1 MRAAVR
7 TAVAGTILFLLLV
20 QPFSYA
26 EEQEEIR
33 ILTGELSR
41 YGRGAVVVD
50 QQRIPLCD
58 DYEVLDTLEK
68 QITIEGLIATET
80 VTVAVKNDCA
90 FMVKA
95 EKIRR

>member
-1 MRAAVR
+1 MRIV
-7 TAVAGTILFLLLV
+7 VVGTLLFLLLL
-20 QPFSYA
+20 QAGSYA

-33 ILTGELSR
+33 IVTGELSG
-41 YGRGAVVVD
+41 YGSRVVVVD
-50 QQRIPLCD
+50 HEKIPLCD

-68 QITIEGLIATET
+68 PISIDGLIATEI
-80 VTVAVKNDCA
+80 VTVAIKNDCA

>member
-1 MRAAVR
+1 MRVAVR
-7 TAVAGTILFLLLV
+7 TAVAGTTLFLLLV

-26 EEQEEIR
+26 EEQEEVR

-41 YGRGAVVVD
+41 YGKGTVVVD
-50 QQRIPLCD
+50 QEKIPLCD

-68 QITIEGLIATET
+68 QISIDGLIATET
-80 VTVAVKNDCA
+80 VTVAIKNDCA